1 MEELQEVKNQIK
13 EFVKVCNH
21 EKSLELL
28 EKLATGKMLRS
39 KLILKIAGISIES
52 IKLCA
57 VVEMIHAASLLHD
70 DVIDEANTRRGR
82 PSVNALYDNKTAIM
96 FRDILY
102 SRAFTELSQMDK
114 NIAYTI
120 SNAVTLLSIGEMI
133 DVDLTNTFNKSYDKY
148 LDMIYKKTA
157 SLIEASSKAAA
168 ILSKKDENKYALYG
182 KNLGLAFQM
191 VDDILDITQDS
202 KTLGKP
208 AMLDFVEGKVTI
220 PYLLLYERIENKT
233 KLEALYKKELTK
245 IFFKS
250 TCSSF
255 KSKLGRLR
263 QINRL
268 SSRTCKF
275 CLAQCHIFSKDSLSS
290 FLIDNNKPYPCP
302 SEWDIPLFPVSI
314 TRPLW
319 STNLAL

>member
-1 MEELQEVKNQIK
+1 MEELEQVKNQIK

-39 KLILKIAGISIES
+39 KLILKIAGITTES

-70 DVIDEANTRRGR
+70 DVIDEADTRRGK
-82 PSVNALYDNKTAIM
+82 PSVNALYDNKTSIM
-96 FRDILY
+96 FGDILY

-114 NIAYTI
+114 RISYTV

-133 DVDLTNTFNKSYDKY
+133 DVDLTNSFNKSYDLY

-157 SLIEASSKAAA
+157 SLIEASAKAAA
-168 ILSKKDENKYALYG
+168 ILASKDEEKYALYG

-202 KTLGKP
+202 TTLGKP
-208 AMLDFVEGKVTI
+208 AMHDYVEGKVTI
-220 PYLLLYERIENKT
+220 PYLLLHARVEDKA
-233 KLEALYKKELTK
+233 KLESLYKKELNEQEANWIK
-245 IFFKS
+245 E
-250 TCSSF
+250 
-255 KSKLGRLR
+255 
-263 QINRL
+263 QM
-268 SSRTCKF
+268 
-275 CLAQCHIFSKDSLSS
+275 HITNALNDSISQAKEIGNIAIQAVEDQEDSQTLVMIMKAMIERE
-290 FLIDNNKPYPCP
+290 F
-302 SEWDIPLFPVSI
+302 
-314 TRPLW
+314 
-319 STNLAL
+319 

>member
-28 EKLATGKMLRS
+28 DKLATGKMLRS
-39 KLILKIAGISIES
+39 KLILKIAGVTKES

-70 DVIDEANTRRGR
+70 DVIDDADTRRGQ
-82 PSVNALYDNKTAIM
+82 PSVNALYDNKTSIM
-96 FRDILY
+96 FGDILY

-114 NIAYTI
+114 RVAYTI

-133 DVDLTNTFNKSYDKY
+133 DVDLTNSFNTSYDLY

-157 SLIEASSKAAA
+157 SLIEASAKAAA
-168 ILSKKDENKYALYG
+168 IIAGLDEEKYALYG

-202 KTLGKP
+202 ATLGKP
-208 AMLDFVEGKVTI
+208 SMHDFVEGKVTI
-220 PYLLLYERIENKT
+220 PYLLLHERIEDKT
-233 KLEALYKKELTK
+233 RLESLYKKEL
-245 IFFKS
+245 S
-250 TCSSF
+250 EQDSSWI
-255 KSKLGRLR
+255 KEQMNITNALNDSILQAKAIGNEA
-263 QINRL
+263 IN
-268 SSRTCKF
+268 
-275 CLAQCHIFSKDSLSS
+275 AV
-290 FLIDNNKPYPCP
+290 IDEENSQTLVMIMKAMI
-302 SEWDIPLFPVSI
+302 EREF
-314 TRPLW
+314 
-319 STNLAL
+319 

>member
-1 MEELQEVKNQIK
+1 MEELLEVKNQIK

-39 KLILKIAGISIES
+39 KLILKIAGVTKES

-57 VVEMIHAASLLHD
+57 VVEMIHVASLLHD
-70 DVIDEANTRRGR
+70 DVIDEADTRRGQ
-82 PSVNALYDNKTAIM
+82 PSVNALYDNKTSIM
-96 FRDILY
+96 FGDILY

-114 NIAYTI
+114 RVAYTI

-133 DVDLTNTFNKSYDKY
+133 DVDLTNSFNKSYDLY

-157 SLIEASSKAAA
+157 SLIEASAKAAA
-168 ILSKKDENKYALYG
+168 IIAGLDEEKYALYG

-202 KTLGKP
+202 ATLGKP

-220 PYLLLYERIENKT
+220 PYLLLHERVEDKT
-233 KLEALYKKELTK
+233 KLESLYKKELT
-245 IFFKS
+245 
-250 TCSSF
+250 TEESSWI
-255 KSKLGRLR
+255 KEQM
-263 QINRL
+263 QITNAL
-268 SSRTCKF
+268 N
-275 CLAQCHIFSKDSLSS
+275 DSILQAKAIGNEAINAV
-290 FLIDNNKPYPCP
+290 IDEENSQTLVMIMKAMI
-302 SEWDIPLFPVSI
+302 EREF
-314 TRPLW
+314 
-319 STNLAL
+319 

>member
-1 MEELQEVKNQIK
+1 MEELEKVKNQIR
-13 EFVKVCNH
+13 EFVSVCNH
-21 EKSLELL
+21 QKSLELL

-70 DVIDEANTRRGR
+70 DVIDEANTRRGQ

-96 FRDILY
+96 FGDILY

-114 NIAYTI
+114 QIAYTI
-120 SNAVTLLSIGEMI
+120 SNAVTLLSIGEMM

-233 KLEALYKKELTK
+233 KLEALYKKELTSDESLWIK
-245 IFFKS
+245 EQMTITKALDDSIALAKQIGNIAIDAVKDEDDSETLIFIMKAMIEREF
-250 TCSSF
+250 
-255 KSKLGRLR
+255 
-263 QINRL
+263 
-268 SSRTCKF
+268 
-275 CLAQCHIFSKDSLSS
+275 
-290 FLIDNNKPYPCP
+290 
-302 SEWDIPLFPVSI
+302 
-314 TRPLW
+314 
-319 STNLAL
+319 

>member
-39 KLILKIAGISIES
+39 KLILKIAGISQES

-70 DVIDEANTRRGR
+70 DVIDDADTRRGQ
-82 PSVNALYDNKTAIM
+82 PSVNALYDNKTSIM
-96 FRDILY
+96 FGDILY

-114 NIAYTI
+114 RVAYTI

-133 DVDLTNTFNKSYDKY
+133 DVDLTNSFNTSYDLY

-157 SLIEASSKAAA
+157 SLIEASAKAAA
-168 ILSKKDENKYALYG
+168 IIAGLDENKYALYG

-202 KTLGKP
+202 VTLGKP
-208 AMLDFVEGKVTI
+208 SMHDFVEGKVTI
-220 PYLLLYERIENKT
+220 PYLLLHERIEDKIR
-233 KLEALYKKELTK
+233 LESLYKKELNEQDSAWIKEQMKTTNALNDSILQAK
-245 IFFKS
+245 TI
-250 TCSSF
+250 
-255 KSKLGRLR
+255 GNEA
-263 QINRL
+263 IN
-268 SSRTCKF
+268 
-275 CLAQCHIFSKDSLSS
+275 AV
-290 FLIDNNKPYPCP
+290 IDEENSQTLVMIMKAMI
-302 SEWDIPLFPVSI
+302 EREF
-314 TRPLW
+314 
-319 STNLAL
+319 

>member
-1 MEELQEVKNQIK
+1 MEELEKVKNQIR
-13 EFVKVCNH
+13 EFVSVCNH
-21 EKSLELL
+21 QKSLELL

-70 DVIDEANTRRGR
+70 DVIDEANTRRGQ

-96 FRDILY
+96 FGDILY

-114 NIAYTI
+114 QIAYTI
-120 SNAVTLLSIGEMI
+120 SNAVTLLSIGEMM

-220 PYLLLYERIENKT
+220 PYLLLHERIENKT
-233 KLEALYKKELTK
+233 KLEALYKKELT
-245 IFFKS
+245 S
-250 TCSSF
+250 
-255 KSKLGRLR
+255 
-263 QINRL
+263 
-268 SSRTCKF
+268 
-275 CLAQCHIFSKDSLSS
+275 DESLW
-290 FLIDNNKPYPCP
+290 IK
-302 SEWDIPLFPVSI
+302 EQMTI
-314 TRPLW
+314 TRALDD
-319 STNLAL
+319 SIALAKQIGNIAIDAVKDEEDSETLIFIMKAMIEREF

>member
-1 MEELQEVKNQIK
+1 MEELEKVKNQIR
-13 EFVKVCNH
+13 EFVSVCNH
-21 EKSLELL
+21 QKSLELL

-39 KLILKIAGISIES
+39 KLILKIAGVSIES

-57 VVEMIHAASLLHD
+57 IVEMIHAASLLHD
-70 DVIDEANTRRGR
+70 DVIDEANTRRGQ
-82 PSVNALYDNKTAIM
+82 PSVNALYDNKTSIM
-96 FRDILY
+96 FGDILY

-120 SNAVTLLSIGEMI
+120 SNAVTLLSIGEMM

-157 SLIEASSKAAA
+157 SLIEASAKAAA

-220 PYLLLYERIENKT
+220 PYLLLHERIENKT
-233 KLEALYKKELTK
+233 KLEALYKKELTSDESLWIK
-245 IFFKS
+245 EQMTSTKALDDSIALAKQIGNIAIDAVKDEDNSETLIFIMKAMIEREF
-250 TCSSF
+250 
-255 KSKLGRLR
+255 
-263 QINRL
+263 
-268 SSRTCKF
+268 
-275 CLAQCHIFSKDSLSS
+275 
-290 FLIDNNKPYPCP
+290 
-302 SEWDIPLFPVSI
+302 
-314 TRPLW
+314 
-319 STNLAL
+319 